1 MIGVIV
7 SGHGNFA
14 TGITSALN
22 LILGNQDNY
31 KTVDFPESDTA
42 TELENNIKNA
52 IQSLNH
58 CEQIIIFCDLL
69 SGSPFNISIMEAMK
83 NENIKVIYGTNLGM
97 LIESM
102 MKRNMGVEFDNIVN
116 EAIEVGQTQ
125 IGLFTVVQDEEDD
138 PFE

>member
-116 EAIEVGQTQ
+116 EAIEIGQTQ

>member
-52 IQSLNH
+52 IQSLSH
-58 CEQIIIFCDLL
+58 CEKIIIFCDLL

-83 NENIKVIYGTNLGM
+83 NENIKVIYGTNLAM

-102 MKRNMGVEFDNIVN
+102 MKRNIGVEFDNIVN

-125 IGLFTVVQDEEDD
+125 IGLFTIVQDEEDD

>member
-14 TGITSALN
+14 TGMTSALN

-42 TELENNIKNA
+42 TELENNIKDA
-52 IQSLNH
+52 IKSLCH
-58 CEQIIIFCDLL
+58 CEKIIIFCDLL

-83 NENIKVIYGTNLGM
+83 TENIKVIYGTNLGM

-102 MKRNMGVEFDNIVN
+102 MKRNMGVEFESLVN
-116 EAIEVGQTQ
+116 EAIEIGKSQ
-125 IGLFTVVQDEEDD
+125 IGLFTLVQDEEDD
-138 PFE
+138 PF

>member
-58 CEQIIIFCDLL
+58 CEKIIIFCDLL

-116 EAIEVGQTQ
+116 EAIEIGQTQ

>member
-14 TGITSALN
+14 TGMTSALN

-42 TELENNIKNA
+42 TELENNIKDA
-52 IQSLNH
+52 IKSLCH
-58 CEQIIIFCDLL
+58 CEKIIIFCDLL

-83 NENIKVIYGTNLGM
+83 TENIKVIYGTNLGM

-102 MKRNMGVEFDNIVN
+102 MKRNMGVEFDSLVN
-116 EAIEVGQTQ
+116 EAIEIGKSQ
-125 IGLFTVVQDEEDD
+125 IGLFTLVQDEEDD
-138 PFE
+138 PF

>member
-97 LIESM
+97 LVESM

>member
-42 TELENNIKNA
+42 TELENNIKDA
-52 IQSLNH
+52 IKSLCH
-58 CEQIIIFCDLL
+58 CEKIIIFCDLL

-83 NENIKVIYGTNLGM
+83 TENIKVIYGTNLGM

-102 MKRNMGVEFDNIVN
+102 MKRNMGVEFESLVN
-116 EAIEVGQTQ
+116 EAIEIGKSQ
-125 IGLFTVVQDEEDD
+125 IGLFTLVQDEEDD
-138 PFE
+138 PF

>member
-102 MKRNMGVEFDNIVN
+102 MKRNIGVEFDNIVN

>member
-52 IQSLNH
+52 IQSLSH
-58 CEQIIIFCDLL
+58 CEKIIIFCDLL

-83 NENIKVIYGTNLGM
+83 NENIKVIYGTNLAM

-102 MKRNMGVEFDNIVN
+102 MKRNIGVEFDNIVN

>member
-14 TGITSALN
+14 TGMTSALN

-42 TELENNIKNA
+42 TELENNIKDA
-52 IQSLNH
+52 IKSLCH
-58 CEQIIIFCDLL
+58 CEKIIIFCDLL

-83 NENIKVIYGTNLGM
+83 TENIKVIYGTNFGM

-102 MKRNMGVEFDNIVN
+102 MKRNMGVEFDSLVN
-116 EAIEVGQTQ
+116 EAIEIGKSQ
-125 IGLFTVVQDEEDD
+125 IGLFTLVQDEEDD
-138 PFE
+138 PF

>member
-31 KTVDFPESDTA
+31 KTVDFPENDTA
-42 TELENNIKNA
+42 TELENNIRNA
-52 IQSLNH
+52 IKSLCH
-58 CEQIIIFCDLL
+58 CEKIIIFCDLL
-69 SGSPFNISIMEAMK
+69 SGSPFNMSIMEAMK
-83 NENIKVIYGTNLGM
+83 NNNIKVIYGTNLGM
-97 LIESM
+97 LIESI
-102 MKRNMGVEFDNIVN
+102 MKRNMGIEFHNIVK
-116 EAIEVGQTQ
+116 EAIEIGQTQ

>member
-14 TGITSALN
+14 SGITSALN
-22 LILGNQDNY
+22 LILGSQEDY
-31 KTVDFPESDTA
+31 IAVDFSENDTA
-42 TELENNIKNA
+42 TELEKNMQDA
-52 IQSLNH
+52 INSLSY
-58 CEQIIIFCDLL
+58 CEKIIIFCDLL

-83 NENIKVIYGTNLGM
+83 KENIKVLYGTNLGM

-102 MKRNMGVEFDNIVN
+102 MKRNMGVEFDSIVN
-116 EAIEVGQTQ
+116 EAIETGQTQ

>member
-52 IQSLNH
+52 IQSLSH
-58 CEQIIIFCDLL
+58 CEKIIIFCDLL

-83 NENIKVIYGTNLGM
+83 NENIKVIYGTNLAM